1 MEEREKSERTAPEV
15 DAEKVESAESHK
27 TDMDS
32 EMTKRVICS
41 LAYFWNIFFFL
52 PLIMYKDNTIATRS
66 ANDSLVLLLFSIA
79 SGIFFG
85 IISGIFLLLGYLSV
99 IFIIIGAV
107 ILFLALVVE
116 IILFVFRIIAIIN
129 LLTNKDKPLP
139 VISKIKLI
147 K

>member
-32 EMTKRVICS
+32 EMTKRVICA

-99 IFIIIGAV
+99 IFIIITL
-107 ILFLALVVE
+107 ILGITFFTGISILILTYYCNND
-116 IILFVFRIIAIIN
+116 ILLFVNNN
-129 LLTNKDKPLP
+129 LLLLKYLLK
-139 VISKIKLI
+139 
-147 K
+147 